1 MKCFNWFNKFIKIRK
16 WIIKENSF
24 LRFLI
29 ILLIDLFIFI
39 FSFFLIFSDHI
50 NKENYLE
57 SLLFFSE
64 LTIISYVVYI
74 FSGQYK
80 SLIRYVGSKSFYPLA
95 IRNLLITIALSIFIN
110 LFYEKVDFDRRDFI
124 FLWVNLTAF
133 IIASRVLLRDTLIQ
147 ILGLKRKSK
156 NVAIYGAGAAGAQLY
171 ASLRLTGT
179 YEVRLFVDDDEN
191 LWRRT
196 LNGIPIKNPCRLK
209 EIKNKID
216 LIVLAIPSLS
226 NQRRLNIISD
236 LDKIGLPILQIPNLD
251 ELTEGRKINSF
262 KPIPLGDLLGRQSN
276 ESKFYGMEPFFKDS
290 VCFVSGAG
298 GSIGS
303 ELCRTLVSFKPSKII
318 IFDRSEPSLFAFEQ
332 EIIPKIDP
340 RTSLISILGC
350 SQNEDLLKSIF
361 DIHKVDFVF
370 HAAAY
375 KHVPLVEANPLQGI
389 LNNAFSTEAICKA
402 AANSGVKKVTLI
414 SSDKAVR
421 PTNVMGA
428 SKRLSELLVQA
439 YSEIENKKKYPKTIF
454 SIVRFGNVLGSSGSV
469 VPTFMKQI
477 SSGGPVTITHP
488 DIIRYFMTINEA
500 SKLVIQ
506 ALIYARGGEVFLLDM
521 GKPLKIF
528 ELAKKMILLSGLT
541 VRDNNNPKGDIEII
555 FTGLRPGEKLYEEL
569 LIGSESSS
577 TKHPLIFKAKEKGI
591 DANVLLPKLAILKKV
606 IFSLDKNLSLKMLS
620 ELVPEWKCKINN

>member
-1 MKCFNWFNKFIKIRK
+1 MKYFNWVSKLIKFTK
-16 WIIKENSF
+16 WIITENSF
-24 LRFLI
+24 LKFFI
-29 ILLIDLFIFI
+29 ILLIDLIIFL

-50 NKENYLE
+50 NKQNYLE

-64 LTIISYVVYI
+64 LIIISYVVYF

-80 SLIRYVGSKSFYPLA
+80 SLVRYVGSKSFYPLA
-95 IRNLLITIALSIFIN
+95 IRNLLITISLSIFIN
-110 LFYEKVDFDRRDFI
+110 FFHEKVDFDKRDFI

-133 IIASRVLLRDTLIQ
+133 IIASRVVLRDTLIQ
-147 ILGLKRKSK
+147 TLGLKRKSK

-179 YEVRLFVDDDEN
+179 YDVKLFVDDDEN

-196 LNGIPIKNPCRLK
+196 LNGIPINNPYHLN
-209 EIKNKID
+209 EIKNRID
-216 LIVLAIPSLS
+216 LILLAIPSLS
-226 NQRRLNIISD
+226 NQRRLKIISA
-236 LDKIGLPILQIPNLD
+236 LDKIGLPVLQIPNLD

-262 KPIPLGDLLGRQSN
+262 KPIPLVDLLGRQSN
-276 ESKFYGMEPFFKDS
+276 ESKFYGMKPFFKDS

-318 IFDRSEPSLFAFEQ
+318 IFERSEPSLFAIEQ

-340 RTSLISILGC
+340 ETSLISILGC
-350 SQNEDLLKSIF
+350 AQNEELLLNIF
-361 DIHKVDFVF
+361 NSHEVDFVF

-389 LNNAFSTEAICKA
+389 LNNVFSTESICKA
-402 AANSGVKKVTLI
+402 ATNTGVKKVTLI

-439 YSEIENKKKYPKTIF
+439 YSELENKKKYPKTIF

-469 VPTFMKQI
+469 VPTFVKQI

-506 ALIYARGGEVFLLDM
+506 AMIYATGGEVFLLDM
-521 GKPLKIF
+521 GKPLKIID
-528 ELAKKMILLSGLT
+528 LAKKMILLSGLT
-541 VRDNNNPKGDIEII
+541 VRDKNNPNGDIEII

-591 DANVLLPKLAILKKV
+591 NANDLLPKLVILKKV
-606 IFSLDKNLSLKMLS
+606 ISSLDRNLSMKLLS
-620 ELVPEWKCKINN
+620 ELVPEWRENK

>member
-1 MKCFNWFNKFIKIRK
+1 MKYFNWVSKLIKFTK
-16 WIIKENSF
+16 WIITENSF
-24 LRFLI
+24 LKFFI
-29 ILLIDLFIFI
+29 ILLIDLIIFL

-50 NKENYLE
+50 NKQNYLE

-64 LTIISYVVYI
+64 LIIISYVVYF

-80 SLIRYVGSKSFYPLA
+80 SLVRYVGSKSFYPLA
-95 IRNLLITIALSIFIN
+95 IRNLLITISLSIFIN
-110 LFYEKVDFDRRDFI
+110 FFHEKVDFDKRDFI

-133 IIASRVLLRDTLIQ
+133 IIASRVVLRDTLIQ
-147 ILGLKRKSK
+147 TLGLKRKSK

-179 YEVRLFVDDDEN
+179 YDVKLFVDDDEN

-196 LNGIPIKNPCRLK
+196 LKGIPINNPYHLN
-209 EIKNKID
+209 EIKNRID
-216 LIVLAIPSLS
+216 LILLAIPSLS
-226 NQRRLNIISD
+226 NQRRLKIISA
-236 LDKIGLPILQIPNLD
+236 LDKIGLPVLQIPNLD

-262 KPIPLGDLLGRQSN
+262 KPIPLVDLLGRQSN
-276 ESKFYGMEPFFKDS
+276 ESKFYGMKPFFKDS

-318 IFDRSEPSLFAFEQ
+318 IFERSEPSLFAIEQ

-340 RTSLISILGC
+340 ETSLISILGC
-350 SQNEDLLKSIF
+350 AQNEELLLNIF
-361 DIHKVDFVF
+361 NSHEVDFVF

-389 LNNAFSTEAICKA
+389 LNNVFSTESICKA
-402 AANSGVKKVTLI
+402 ATNTGVKKVTLI

-439 YSEIENKKKYPKTIF
+439 YSELENKKKYPKTIF

-469 VPTFMKQI
+469 VPTFVKQI

-506 ALIYARGGEVFLLDM
+506 AMIYATGGEVFLLDM
-521 GKPLKIF
+521 GKPLKIID
-528 ELAKKMILLSGLT
+528 LAKKMILLSGLT
-541 VRDNNNPKGDIEII
+541 VRDKNNPNGDIEII

-591 DANVLLPKLAILKKV
+591 NANDLLPKLVILKKV
-606 IFSLDKNLSLKMLS
+606 ISSLDRNLSMKLLS
-620 ELVPEWKCKINN
+620 ELVPEWRENK